1 MSEMFHLNRRS
12 LLAAAALSAVG
23 FAHGQ
28 SDRQTI
34 KLLVGFAP
42 GGGTDAVARLVADK
56 LQVVL
61 GQSVIV
67 ENMAGA
73 GGRLAANALVAATPD
88 GSTFMVANNA
98 VHTFHSLVF
107 GNQIKWHYQRDF
119 APVAGL
125 TTYPLGMAVPAS
137 IGVTNV
143 DEYVRWVKA
152 NPAKSTFGST
162 GAGGQTHFLGVQFA
176 KDAGIDLQVVPYKGV
191 TPMVT
196 DVMAGHT
203 PAAIGLMDDMLR
215 FHRTGKLRVIGVFS
229 AKRSPLTPD
238 IPTFAEQGFPNLQ
251 SEAWQG
257 MWAPAKTPKAQIDR
271 MQEAVRKVLEM
282 PDVMEAMAS
291 RLNVVP
297 TFRSATEV
305 ARIQEAEM
313 KYWEPIIKASG
324 FKAD

>member
-1 MSEMFHLNRRS
+1 MFHPNRRG
-12 LLAAAALSAVG
+12 LLAAAALLAAG
-23 FAHGQ
+23 LAHAQ
-28 SDRQTI
+28 ADKQAI

-56 LQVVL
+56 LPAVL
-61 GQSVIV
+61 GQPVIV
-67 ENMAGA
+67 ENLAGA
-73 GGRLAANALVAATPD
+73 GGRLAANALVAAAPD
-88 GSTFMVANNA
+88 GNTFMVANNA
-98 VHTFHSLVF
+98 VHTFQSLVF
-107 GNQIKWHYQRDF
+107 ANQIKWHYQRDF

-137 IGVTNV
+137 IGVANV
-143 DEYVRWVKA
+143 PEYLKWVKA
-152 NPAKSTFGST
+152 NPTKSTFGST

-176 KDAGIDLQVVPYKGV
+176 KDAGIDLQVIPYKGV

-203 PAAIGLMDDMLR
+203 PAAIGLMDDMLK
-215 FHRTGKLRVIGVFS
+215 FHRAGKLRVIGVFS

-271 MQEAVRKVLEM
+271 MQEAVKKVLEM
-282 PDVMEAMAS
+282 PDVKEAMTN
-291 RLNVVP
+291 RLNVIP
-297 TFRSATEV
+297 TFRSATEL
-305 ARIQEAEM
+305 ARVQEAEM
-313 KYWEPIIKASG
+313 KYWEPIIKAAA
-324 FKAD
+324 FKPE

>member
-1 MSEMFHLNRRS
+1 MLNPIRRG
-12 LLAAAALSAVG
+12 LLAATALFFAG
-23 FAHGQ
+23 FAHSQ
-28 SDRQTI
+28 SENQPI

-42 GGGTDAVARLVADK
+42 GGGTDAVARLVAEK
-56 LQVVL
+56 LQVLL
-61 GQSVIV
+61 GQPVIV
-67 ENMAGA
+67 TNMAGA
-73 GGRLAANALVAATPD
+73 GGRLAANALVAAAPD
-88 GSTFMVANNA
+88 GNTFMVANNA

-107 GNQIKWHYQRDF
+107 GSQIKWHYQRDF

-125 TTYPLGMAVPAS
+125 TTYALGMVVPTTVS
-137 IGVTNV
+137 VTNV
-143 DEYVRWVKA
+143 AEYLKWVKA

-176 KDAGIDLQVVPYKGV
+176 KDAGIDLQVVPYQGV

-196 DVMAGHT
+196 DVLAGHT
-203 PAAIGLMDDMLR
+203 PAAIGLMDDMLK
-215 FHRTGKLRVIGVFS
+215 FHRAGKLRVIGIFS

-257 MWAPAKTPKAQIDR
+257 MWAPAKTPKVHIDR
-271 MQEAVRKVLEM
+271 MQDAIKKILDM
-282 PDVMEAMAS
+282 PDVREAMAS
-291 RLNVVP
+291 RLNVVA
-297 TFRSATEV
+297 TFRSATDL

-324 FKAD
+324 FKPD